1 MTVRLR
7 GHHLLCL
14 LTFVGKGYTP
24 AFTANY
30 RRIVARLNAGEPVEL
45 VSGPDDICAPML
57 AEAEHHCLN
66 ASIVARD
73 AQALTDVAALIGRPL
88 AAGMQLAFDADL
100 LARLRG
106 AFAAGST
113 REACT
118 GCQWHA
124 LCTDIAGAGYAG
136 VRLGREAQKTP
147 GISRAVRAL

>member
-24 AFTANY
+24 TFTANY
-30 RRIVARLNAGEPVEL
+30 RRIVARLNEGEAVEL
-45 VSGPDDICAPML
+45 VGGPDDICTPML
-57 AEAEHHCLN
+57 ADVDHHCLN
-66 ASIVARD
+66 ASVTERD
-73 AQALTDVAALIGRPL
+73 AQALADVVALIGRPL
-88 AAGMQLAFDADL
+88 AVGMQLVLDADL
-100 LARLRG
+100 LAALRS
-106 AFAAGST
+106 AFAEGTT

-124 LCTDIAGAGYAG
+124 LCTDIAASGYAG
-136 VRLGREAQKTP
+136 VRLSGEAQNTP